1 MKTKFRVFTA
11 LLLALMVLVSV
22 LPLQAAAEIG
32 QSGTATRAEAENTAE
47 AALSVK
53 PMLTPSYTPSASYR
67 SGKYYT
73 QLCNVSITG
82 NQRTDLVNVARSQ
95 LGYHEGDSIEDLN
108 GTGSGSGN
116 YSEYGYWFGTQV
128 KGNTYGHY
136 YAWCAMFVSWCA
148 RQAGIPTS
156 VISNAAYAHADGS
169 NSSGGYSYFHVDYKS
184 PTEYTPQEGDLIFF
198 DKASQAGE
206 WDHVGI
212 VIGVSN
218 GQVYTI
224 EGNAS
229 NAVISGSYPLTD
241 AEIQCYGL
249 PKYVNGEPDGG
260 TLSNTEVINQKI
272 DYLNNNISYFTTTSS
287 ACGTYESNH
296 MCDKCLNTYVVAS
309 SWFRNIFGSVSVNN
323 FPEVYDSNGSC
334 YRAGYSCYGFANFAE
349 WYIFKSSNSSSVNV
363 NKIGSYSFNYSN
375 MSRYAQPGDLISFD
389 THYAIFISADSSN
402 GIYVLDSN
410 WAWSSYGQCRV
421 SKHYIP
427 YSNYN
432 TATINR
438 STNAPSISPDPTTP
452 PDVENGNWQYRV
464 TGSAGLN
471 VRSGPSTDYPVLTAI
486 PKGTIVTVTQRT
498 STNWGKM
505 TYNGTTGWGCLDYC
519 ELVTSNPT
527 PTPTPTPTPAPSGG
541 VQDLTNPKNPNKY
554 STPPSGTYLNV
565 GDSGTYVRWLQACLN
580 QCGYSCDVDG
590 QFGYG
595 TAEALKSF
603 QRKYGLTVDGGFG
616 PECRTKIIAVL
627 TVATPNISVANV
639 ENGKK
644 VTITSGN
651 GATIFYTTNGSN
663 PTESSTK
670 YTGAFTLYG
679 SATVKAVAMQN
690 CRFNSGVKSTQ
701 VTVTRPG
708 KPTISA
714 VCVAQRVWIG
724 WTPTSNTNHYDVR
737 IYRKGSQTEMI
748 CDRGVMNTYA
758 AYDLPAGEYYANV
771 AACTP
776 GGVLYTFSDETD
788 CFTVTDIS
796 DNDYQPIA
804 TVTSGNHRYTLYEGR
819 MGSWQEAKEFCER
832 QGGHLVTIT
841 SSEEQQT
848 VKSLLLQYSSDASCW
863 LGCNRLSNGSWA
875 WITDEFFNYTNWR
888 SGEPNNSSNNEN
900 YGMAVGDSNAQ
911 WNDVP
916 MVTNSYNMCVVL
928 EEEIVYHTVTFK
940 DWNGTVLKTEQVQ
953 YGGAATAPANP
964 TRTGYTFT
972 GWDKAFTNVTADL
985 VVTAQ
990 YSANTYTVTFKDWNG
1005 TVLKTQ
1011 QVQYGGA
1018 ATAPANPTRTGYTFT
1033 GWDKA
1038 FTNVTA
1044 NLVVTAQYVQNEPV
1058 STPVPSDAPQIVV
1071 ESKTT
1076 SAGSTVAVN
1085 ISIANNPGIVSM
1097 TLHVNFDSR
1106 LELVSVQDTGLL
1118 PGKVHSTVMLNPYTL
1133 AWENDSATQNY
1144 TVNGTLVTLTFNVP
1158 ENLEE
1163 GDYAVSV
1170 SYDSEGYEIYDF
1182 NAEPV
1187 DFAVV
1192 NGKISVTDI
1201 IYGDVNGDG
1210 KVNNLDRLIL
1220 TRYLANWPDYPASR
1234 IKPGADTNA
1243 DGKINNLDRLI
1254 LTRHLANWPDYAT
1267 LPWSSG
1273 KSNASVVGAESG
1285 TKDNEPKIIVNGVE
1299 AAPGDTV
1306 SVGIEIANNPGIIS
1320 MTLDVAFDPAL
1331 TLLRVEDT
1339 GLLPGTVPCTVM
1351 QNPFTLV
1358 WTNDSASE
1366 NFYVNGT
1373 LTYFVF
1379 KVADNA
1385 EPGAYNITVT
1395 YNLDEYDI
1403 YDCNAEPVEFAVQNG
1418 AVTVAAAQPEM
1429 HTVTFKDWDG
1439 TVLKTQ
1445 EVQYGGNA
1453 EAPADPTRTGY
1464 TFTGWDK
1471 AFTNIT
1477 SDLVVTAQ
1485 YDINTYTVTF
1495 KDWDGTVL
1503 KTQEVQ
1509 YGGDAEA
1516 PADPTR
1522 VGYTFTGW
1530 DKEFT
1535 NITADLVVTAQY
1547 EINTYT
1553 VTFKDWDGTVLKTQ
1567 EVQYGGDAEA
1577 PADPTRVGYT
1587 FTGWDKEFTNIM
1599 ADLVVTAQYE
1609 INTYTV
1615 TFKDWD
1621 GTVLKTQEVQYGGAA
1636 TAPANPTRTGYT
1648 FTGWDKAFTNIM
1660 ADLVVTA
1667 QYEINTYTVT
1677 FKDWDG
1683 TVLKTQ
1689 EVQYGGDAEA
1699 PADPTRVGY
1708 TFTGWDKAFTNIM
1721 ADLVVTAQYEIN
1733 TYTVTFKDW
1742 DGTELKTQEVQ
1753 YGGDAEAPADPT
1765 RTGYTFT
1772 GWDKAF
1778 TNITADL
1785 VVTAQ
1790 YEINTYTVTFKD
1802 WDGTVLKTQEVQH
1815 GGNAEAPAD
1824 PTRVGYTFTGWD
1836 KAFTNITADL
1846 VVTAQYEMLGD
1857 VDDDGNVSMADA
1869 LTILRMAM
1877 DILPVENQQIADVD
1891 GDGFITSMD
1900 ALLALRFA
1908 MHIEQ

>member
-73 QLCNVSITG
+73 QLCNVSLTG

-272 DYLNNNISYFTTTSS
+272 DYLNNNISYFTTTGS

-296 MCDKCLNTYVVAS
+296 HCDKCLNTHVVAS
-309 SWFRNIFGSVSVNN
+309 SWFRNLFGSVSVNN
-323 FPEVYDSNGSC
+323 FPEVYDSDGSC
-334 YRAGYSCYGFANFAE
+334 YSAGWSCYGFANFAE

-410 WAWSSYGQCRV
+410 WDWGSSGQCHV
-421 SKHYIP
+421 YKHYIP
-427 YSNYN
+427 YSHYN

-595 TAEALKSF
+595 TAEALKGF
-603 QRKYGLTVDGGFG
+603 QRAYGLTVDGGFG
-616 PECRTKIIAVL
+616 PECRTKILEVL
-627 TVATPNISVANV
+627 TVAAPTITTAYDAN
-639 ENGKK
+639 GTR
-644 VTITSGN
+644 VTISGSS
-651 GATIFYTTNGSN
+651 GTTVFYTTNGST
-663 PTESSTK
+663 PTESSNK
-670 YTGAFTLYG
+670 YTGSFVLNGA
-679 SATVKAVAMQN
+679 ATVKAVAMQN
-690 CRFNSGVKSTQ
+690 CRYNSHVSSYGI
-701 VTVTRPG
+701 TVT
-708 KPTISA
+708 K
-714 VCVAQRVWIG
+714 
-724 WTPTSNTNHYDVR
+724 
-737 IYRKGSQTEMI
+737 
-748 CDRGVMNTYA
+748 
-758 AYDLPAGEYYANV
+758 
-771 AACTP
+771 
-776 GGVLYTFSDETD
+776 
-788 CFTVTDIS
+788 
-796 DNDYQPIA
+796 
-804 TVTSGNHRYTLYEGR
+804 
-819 MGSWQEAKEFCER
+819 
-832 QGGHLVTIT
+832 
-841 SSEEQQT
+841 
-848 VKSLLLQYSSDASCW
+848 
-863 LGCNRLSNGSWA
+863 
-875 WITDEFFNYTNWR
+875 
-888 SGEPNNSSNNEN
+888 
-900 YGMAVGDSNAQ
+900 
-911 WNDVP
+911 
-916 MVTNSYNMCVVL
+916 
-928 EEEIVYHTVTFK
+928 HTVTFK
-940 DWNGTVLKTEQVQ
+940 DWNGTVLKTQSV
-953 YGGAATAPANP
+953 YHTGAATAPANP

-1038 FTNVTA
+1038 FNNVTA

-1445 EVQYGGNA
+1445 EVQHGGDA

-1471 AFTNIT
+1471 A
-1477 SDLVVTAQ
+1477 
-1485 YDINTYTVTF
+1485 
-1495 KDWDGTVL
+1495 
-1503 KTQEVQ
+1503 
-1509 YGGDAEA
+1509 
-1516 PADPTR
+1516 
-1522 VGYTFTGW
+1522 
-1530 DKEFT
+1530 FT

-1587 FTGWDKEFTNIM
+1587 FTGWDKEFTNI
-1599 ADLVVTAQYE
+1599 
-1609 INTYTV
+1609 
-1615 TFKDWD
+1615 
-1621 GTVLKTQEVQYGGAA
+1621 
-1636 TAPANPTRTGYT
+1636 
-1648 FTGWDKAFTNIM
+1648 
-1660 ADLVVTA
+1660 
-1667 QYEINTYTVT
+1667 
-1677 FKDWDG
+1677 
-1683 TVLKTQ
+1683 
-1689 EVQYGGDAEA
+1689 
-1699 PADPTRVGY
+1699 
-1708 TFTGWDKAFTNIM
+1708 
-1721 ADLVVTAQYEIN
+1721 
-1733 TYTVTFKDW
+1733 
-1742 DGTELKTQEVQ
+1742 
-1753 YGGDAEAPADPT
+1753 
-1765 RTGYTFT
+1765 
-1772 GWDKAF
+1772 
-1778 TNITADL
+1778 
-1785 VVTAQ
+1785 
-1790 YEINTYTVTFKD
+1790 
-1802 WDGTVLKTQEVQH
+1802 
-1815 GGNAEAPAD
+1815 
-1824 PTRVGYTFTGWD
+1824 
-1836 KAFTNITADL
+1836 TADL

-1857 VDDDGNVSMADA
+1857 VDGDGNVSMADA

>member
-73 QLCNVSITG
+73 QLCNVSLTG

-272 DYLNNNISYFTTTSS
+272 DYLNNNISYFTTTGS

-296 MCDKCLNTYVVAS
+296 HCDKCLNTHVVAS
-309 SWFRNIFGSVSVNN
+309 SWFRNLFGSVSVNN
-323 FPEVYDSNGSC
+323 FPEVYDSDGSC
-334 YRAGYSCYGFANFAE
+334 YSAGWSCYGFANFAE

-410 WAWSSYGQCRV
+410 WDWGSSGQCHV
-421 SKHYIP
+421 YKHYIP
-427 YSNYN
+427 YSHYN

-438 STNAPSISPDPTTP
+438 STNAPSTSPDPTTP

-595 TAEALKSF
+595 TAEALKGF
-603 QRKYGLTVDGGFG
+603 QRAYGLTVDGGFG
-616 PECRTKIIAVL
+616 PECRTKILEVL
-627 TVATPNISVANV
+627 TVAAPTITTAYDAN
-639 ENGKK
+639 GTR
-644 VTITSGN
+644 VTISGSS
-651 GATIFYTTNGSN
+651 GTTIFYTTNGST
-663 PTESSTK
+663 PTESSNK
-670 YTGAFTLYG
+670 YTGSFVLNGA
-679 SATVKAVAMQN
+679 ATVKAVAMQN
-690 CRFNSGVKSTQ
+690 CRYNSHVSSYGI
-701 VTVTRPG
+701 TVT
-708 KPTISA
+708 K
-714 VCVAQRVWIG
+714 
-724 WTPTSNTNHYDVR
+724 
-737 IYRKGSQTEMI
+737 
-748 CDRGVMNTYA
+748 
-758 AYDLPAGEYYANV
+758 
-771 AACTP
+771 
-776 GGVLYTFSDETD
+776 
-788 CFTVTDIS
+788 
-796 DNDYQPIA
+796 
-804 TVTSGNHRYTLYEGR
+804 
-819 MGSWQEAKEFCER
+819 
-832 QGGHLVTIT
+832 
-841 SSEEQQT
+841 
-848 VKSLLLQYSSDASCW
+848 
-863 LGCNRLSNGSWA
+863 
-875 WITDEFFNYTNWR
+875 
-888 SGEPNNSSNNEN
+888 
-900 YGMAVGDSNAQ
+900 
-911 WNDVP
+911 
-916 MVTNSYNMCVVL
+916 
-928 EEEIVYHTVTFK
+928 HTVTFK
-940 DWNGTVLKTEQVQ
+940 DWNGTVLKTQSV
-953 YGGAATAPANP
+953 YHTGAATAPANP

-1366 NFYVNGT
+1366 NFCVNGT

-1445 EVQYGGNA
+1445 EVQH
-1453 EAPADPTRTGY
+1453 
-1464 TFTGWDK
+1464 
-1471 AFTNIT
+1471 
-1477 SDLVVTAQ
+1477 
-1485 YDINTYTVTF
+1485 
-1495 KDWDGTVL
+1495 
-1503 KTQEVQ
+1503 
-1509 YGGDAEA
+1509 GGD
-1516 PADPTR
+1516 
-1522 VGYTFTGW
+1522 
-1530 DKEFT
+1530 
-1535 NITADLVVTAQY
+1535 
-1547 EINTYT
+1547 
-1553 VTFKDWDGTVLKTQ
+1553 
-1567 EVQYGGDAEA
+1567 
-1577 PADPTRVGYT
+1577 
-1587 FTGWDKEFTNIM
+1587 
-1599 ADLVVTAQYE
+1599 
-1609 INTYTV
+1609 
-1615 TFKDWD
+1615 
-1621 GTVLKTQEVQYGGAA
+1621 
-1636 TAPANPTRTGYT
+1636 
-1648 FTGWDKAFTNIM
+1648 
-1660 ADLVVTA
+1660 
-1667 QYEINTYTVT
+1667 
-1677 FKDWDG
+1677 
-1683 TVLKTQ
+1683 
-1689 EVQYGGDAEA
+1689 
-1699 PADPTRVGY
+1699 
-1708 TFTGWDKAFTNIM
+1708 
-1721 ADLVVTAQYEIN
+1721 
-1733 TYTVTFKDW
+1733 
-1742 DGTELKTQEVQ
+1742 
-1753 YGGDAEAPADPT
+1753 
-1765 RTGYTFT
+1765 
-1772 GWDKAF
+1772 
-1778 TNITADL
+1778 
-1785 VVTAQ
+1785 
-1790 YEINTYTVTFKD
+1790 
-1802 WDGTVLKTQEVQH
+1802 
-1815 GGNAEAPAD
+1815 AEAPAD

-1857 VDDDGNVSMADA
+1857 VDGDGNVSMADA

>member
-73 QLCNVSITG
+73 QLCNVSLTG

-272 DYLNNNISYFTTTSS
+272 DYLDSKISYFTTTGA
-287 ACGTYESNH
+287 ACGTYESGH
-296 MCDKCLNTYVVAS
+296 HCDKCLNTNVVAS
-309 SWFRNIFGSVSVNN
+309 SWFRNLFGSVSVNN
-323 FPEVYDSNGSC
+323 FPEVYDSDGSC
-334 YRAGYSCYGFANFAE
+334 WSAGWSCYGFANFAE

-427 YSNYN
+427 YSSYY

-527 PTPTPTPTPAPSGG
+527 PTPTPTPTPAPSGS

-616 PECRTKIIAVL
+616 PECRTKIISVL
-627 TVATPNISVANV
+627 TVSTPSISSSSVS
-639 ENGKK
+639 NGTK
-644 VTITSGN
+644 VTISGSS

-663 PTESSTK
+663 PTESSNK
-670 YTGAFTLYG
+670 YNGAFVLSN
-679 SATVKAVAMQN
+679 SATVKAIAMQN
-690 CRFNSGVKSTQ
+690 CRFNSSVASKS
-701 VTVTRPG
+701 VTVT
-708 KPTISA
+708 K
-714 VCVAQRVWIG
+714 
-724 WTPTSNTNHYDVR
+724 
-737 IYRKGSQTEMI
+737 
-748 CDRGVMNTYA
+748 
-758 AYDLPAGEYYANV
+758 
-771 AACTP
+771 
-776 GGVLYTFSDETD
+776 
-788 CFTVTDIS
+788 
-796 DNDYQPIA
+796 
-804 TVTSGNHRYTLYEGR
+804 
-819 MGSWQEAKEFCER
+819 
-832 QGGHLVTIT
+832 
-841 SSEEQQT
+841 
-848 VKSLLLQYSSDASCW
+848 
-863 LGCNRLSNGSWA
+863 
-875 WITDEFFNYTNWR
+875 
-888 SGEPNNSSNNEN
+888 
-900 YGMAVGDSNAQ
+900 
-911 WNDVP
+911 
-916 MVTNSYNMCVVL
+916 
-928 EEEIVYHTVTFK
+928 HTVTFK
-940 DWNGTVLKTEQVQ
+940 DWNGSVLKTQSVFH
-953 YGGAATAPANP
+953 GGAATAPANP

-972 GWDKAFTNVTADL
+972 GWDKAFNNVTADL

-1044 NLVVTAQYVQNEPV
+1044 DLVVTAQYSINTYTVTFKDWNGTVLKTQQVQYGGAATAPANPTRTGYTFTGWDKAFTNVTANLVVTAQYSINTYTVTFKDWNGTVLKTQQVQYGGAATAPANPTRAGYTFTGWDKAFTNVTANLVVTAQYVQNEPV

-1085 ISIANNPGIVSM
+1085 ISIANNPGFVTMGIQVAYDSNLTLLSVS
-1097 TLHVNFDSR
+1097 
-1106 LELVSVQDTGLL
+1106 DTGLV
-1118 PGKVHSTVMLNPYTL
+1118 PGQMFSTEIENPQPLYWANPTATADCTVNGKIATLTFKVADNAEEGEYHIRVSY
-1133 AWENDSATQNY
+1133 DYDNY
-1144 TVNGTLVTLTFNVP
+1144 DIYNQSGEAVQFATVNGTLT
-1158 ENLEE
+1158 
-1163 GDYAVSV
+1163 
-1170 SYDSEGYEIYDF
+1170 
-1182 NAEPV
+1182 
-1187 DFAVV
+1187 
-1192 NGKISVTDI
+1192 VTDVV
-1201 IYGDVNGDG
+1201 YGDVNGDG
-1210 KVNNLDRLIL
+1210 RVNNLDGMVLMRH
-1220 TRYLANWPDYPASR
+1220 LAKWPSYPASM
-1234 IKPGADTNA
+1234 ISPGADVNA
-1243 DGKINNLDRLI
+1243 DGRINNLDGMI
-1254 LTRHLANWPDYAT
+1254 LMRHLAKWPAYAT
-1267 LPWSSG
+1267 LPYSSQKG
-1273 KSNASVVGAESG
+1273 IVAVRPDNTTFENEPTIVVGNA
-1285 TKDNEPKIIVNGVE
+1285 E
-1299 AAPGDTV
+1299 AAPGETV
-1306 SVGIEIANNPGIIS
+1306 RIPIELANNPGVVVMGI
-1320 MTLDVAFDPAL
+1320 MVGYDENL
-1331 TLLRVEDT
+1331 TLLGFEDT
-1339 GLLPGTVPCTVM
+1339 GLLPGQLHSTVIENPQPLFWGNTTSGNCT
-1351 QNPFTLV
+1351 
-1358 WTNDSASE
+1358 E
-1366 NFYVNGT
+1366 NGVIIY
-1373 LTYFVF
+1373 LEF
-1379 KVADNA
+1379 KVADDA
-1385 EPGAYNITVT
+1385 APGTYSITVT
-1395 YNLDEYDI
+1395 YDYENYDI
-1403 YDCNAEPVEFAVQNG
+1403 YNYDGEPIEFAIQNG

-1445 EVQYGGNA
+1445 EVQH
-1453 EAPADPTRTGY
+1453 
-1464 TFTGWDK
+1464 
-1471 AFTNIT
+1471 
-1477 SDLVVTAQ
+1477 
-1485 YDINTYTVTF
+1485 
-1495 KDWDGTVL
+1495 
-1503 KTQEVQ
+1503 
-1509 YGGDAEA
+1509 GGDAEA

-1522 VGYTFTGW
+1522 V
-1530 DKEFT
+1530 
-1535 NITADLVVTAQY
+1535 
-1547 EINTYT
+1547 
-1553 VTFKDWDGTVLKTQ
+1553 
-1567 EVQYGGDAEA
+1567 
-1577 PADPTRVGYT
+1577 
-1587 FTGWDKEFTNIM
+1587 
-1599 ADLVVTAQYE
+1599 
-1609 INTYTV
+1609 
-1615 TFKDWD
+1615 
-1621 GTVLKTQEVQYGGAA
+1621 
-1636 TAPANPTRTGYT
+1636 GYT

-1708 TFTGWDKAFTNIM
+1708 TFTGWDKAFTNVT

-1742 DGTELKTQEVQ
+1742 DGTVLKTQEVQ

-1790 YEINTYTVTFKD
+1790 YE
-1802 WDGTVLKTQEVQH
+1802 
-1815 GGNAEAPAD
+1815 
-1824 PTRVGYTFTGWD
+1824 
-1836 KAFTNITADL
+1836 
-1846 VVTAQYEMLGD
+1846 MLGD
-1857 VDDDGNVSMADA
+1857 VDGDGNVSMADA

>member
-73 QLCNVSITG
+73 QLCNVSLTG

-95 LGYHEGDSIEDLN
+95 LGYHEGDNTSQLHGES
-108 GTGSGSGN
+108 SGSRN
-116 YSEYGYWFGTQV
+116 YTEYGYWYGTQV
-128 KGNTYGHY
+128 QGNSGGSY
-136 YAWCAMFVSWCA
+136 YAWCAYFISWCA

-156 VISNAAYAHADGS
+156 IISNASYACAGS
-169 NSSGGYSYFHVDYKS
+169 DNGDFKNLDYYARGSYTPKVGDLVFFCWEGNSSC
-184 PTEYTPQEGDLIFF
+184 
-198 DKASQAGE
+198 
-206 WDHVGI
+206 WDHVEI
-212 VIGVSN
+212 VIGV
-218 GQVYTI
+218 
-224 EGNAS
+224 
-229 NAVISGSYPLTD
+229 
-241 AEIQCYGL
+241 
-249 PKYVNGEPDGG
+249 
-260 TLSNTEVINQKI
+260 
-272 DYLNNNISYFTTTSS
+272 
-287 ACGTYESNH
+287 
-296 MCDKCLNTYVVAS
+296 
-309 SWFRNIFGSVSVNN
+309 
-323 FPEVYDSNGSC
+323 
-334 YRAGYSCYGFANFAE
+334 
-349 WYIFKSSNSSSVNV
+349 
-363 NKIGSYSFNYSN
+363 
-375 MSRYAQPGDLISFD
+375 
-389 THYAIFISADSSN
+389 DSSN
-402 GIYVLDSN
+402 V
-410 WAWSSYGQCRV
+410 
-421 SKHYIP
+421 
-427 YSNYN
+427 
-432 TATINR
+432 
-438 STNAPSISPDPTTP
+438 TTLG
-452 PDVENGNWQYRV
+452 GN
-464 TGSAGLN
+464 
-471 VRSGPSTDYPVLTAI
+471 
-486 PKGTIVTVTQRT
+486 T
-498 STNWGKM
+498 STNNVKKRSWNLSNSYIRGYGVPKY
-505 TYNGTTGWGCLDYC
+505 TSKLDAPYVYSIATGPW
-519 ELVTSNPT
+519 
-527 PTPTPTPTPAPSGG
+527 
-541 VQDLTNPKNPNKY
+541 K
-554 STPPSGTYLNV
+554 
-565 GDSGTYVRWLQACLN
+565 TYVEW
-580 QCGYSCDVDG
+580 YPV
-590 QFGYG
+590 
-595 TAEALKSF
+595 K
-603 QRKYGLTVDGGFG
+603 
-616 PECRTKIIAVL
+616 
-627 TVATPNISVANV
+627 
-639 ENGKK
+639 
-644 VTITSGN
+644 
-651 GATIFYTTNGSN
+651 GATSYELRIYAANDTAN
-663 PTESSTK
+663 PVN
-670 YTGAFTLYG
+670 
-679 SATVKAVAMQN
+679 TVKSITN
-690 CRFNSGVKSTQ
+690 
-701 VTVTRPG
+701 TVYGIKLSP
-708 KPTISA
+708 
-714 VCVAQRVWIG
+714 
-724 WTPTSNTNHYDVR
+724 
-737 IYRKGSQTEMI
+737 
-748 CDRGVMNTYA
+748 
-758 AYDLPAGEYYANV
+758 GEYYTSVTAVNPNYSP
-771 AACTP
+771 T
-776 GGVLYTFSDETD
+776 YTTGPMSPK
-788 CFTVTDIS
+788 FTVPST
-796 DNDYQPIA
+796 NDRDP
-804 TVTSGNHRYTLYEGR
+804 LYPKASTFYNGHLYILYDVQTGCWDQANE
-819 MGSWQEAKEFCER
+819 MCNTW
-832 QGGHLVTIT
+832 GGHLVTINSAQEQAVVYELAKK
-841 SSEEQQT
+841 SSKSYCKIGAKANASRQWSWVTGENFSYANWKSGQPDNYNGMEFYAEMDIKAGGTWDDCANVRYGDVCFIVEHEMNETPIKTYSVDNKVKYAVFDKAMPWEDAKNYCEQ
-848 VKSLLLQYSSDASCW
+848 
-863 LGCNRLSNGSWA
+863 LGGHLATISNKAEQDIIAGLIANGSRDAYSIGATKRGLDNWS
-875 WITDEFFNYTNWR
+875 WIDGKEFSYTNWDDGYPVNPYGEGYYIHMVK
-888 SGEPNNSSNNEN
+888 SGKWHDIYNITHYGFVCEFELPYTLTINYLYENGSTAAPSYTARVN
-900 YGMAVGDSNAQ
+900 YGDTYSVTSPNVQGHSPSRQIVSGTMGATNMSV
-911 WNDVP
+911 DV
-916 MVTNSYNMCVVL
+916 
-928 EEEIVYHTVTFK
+928 VYSANTYTVTFK
-940 DWNGTVLKTEQVQ
+940 DWNGTVLKTQQVQYGGAATAPANPTRAGYTFTGWDKTFTNVTANLVVTAQYSINTYTVTFKDWNGTVLKTQQVQYGGAATAPANPTRVGYTFTGWDKAFTNVTANLVVTAQYSANTYTVTFKDWNGTVLKTQQVQ

-990 YSANTYTVTFKDWNG
+990 YSINTYTVTFKDWNG

-1445 EVQYGGNA
+1445 EVQH
-1453 EAPADPTRTGY
+1453 
-1464 TFTGWDK
+1464 
-1471 AFTNIT
+1471 
-1477 SDLVVTAQ
+1477 
-1485 YDINTYTVTF
+1485 
-1495 KDWDGTVL
+1495 
-1503 KTQEVQ
+1503 
-1509 YGGDAEA
+1509 GGDAEA

-1530 DKEFT
+1530 DKAFT

-1553 VTFKDWDGTVLKTQ
+1553 VTFKDWDGTVFKTQ

-1577 PADPTRVGYT
+1577 PADPTRTGYT
-1587 FTGWDKEFTNIM
+1587 FTGWDKAFTNVT

-1621 GTVLKTQEVQYGGAA
+1621 GTV
-1636 TAPANPTRTGYT
+1636 
-1648 FTGWDKAFTNIM
+1648 
-1660 ADLVVTA
+1660 
-1667 QYEINTYTVT
+1667 
-1677 FKDWDG
+1677 
-1683 TVLKTQ
+1683 
-1689 EVQYGGDAEA
+1689 
-1699 PADPTRVGY
+1699 
-1708 TFTGWDKAFTNIM
+1708 
-1721 ADLVVTAQYEIN
+1721 
-1733 TYTVTFKDW
+1733 
-1742 DGTELKTQEVQ
+1742 LKTQEVQ

-1802 WDGTVLKTQEVQH
+1802 WDGTVLKTQEVQY
-1815 GGNAEAPAD
+1815 GGDAEAPADPTRTGYTFTGWDKAFTNITADLVVTAQYEINTYTVTFKDWDGTVLKTQEVQYGGDAEAPADPTRVGYTFTGWDKAFTNITADLVVTAQYEINTYTVTFKDWDGTVLKTQEVQYGGDAEAPAD

-1857 VDDDGNVSMADA
+1857 VDGDGNVSMADA

>member
-53 PMLTPSYTPSASYR
+53 PMLSPSYTPSASYR

-73 QLCNVSITG
+73 QLCNVSLTG

-95 LGYHEGDSIEDLN
+95 LGYHEGDNTSQLHGES
-108 GTGSGSGN
+108 SGSSN
-116 YSEYGYWFGTQV
+116 YTEYGYWYGTQV
-128 KGNTYGHY
+128 QGNSGGSY
-136 YAWCAMFVSWCA
+136 YAWCAYFISWCA

-156 VISNAAYAHADGS
+156 IISNASYACAGS
-169 NSSGGYSYFHVDYKS
+169 DNGDFKNLDYYARGSYTPKVGDLVFFCWEGNSSC
-184 PTEYTPQEGDLIFF
+184 
-198 DKASQAGE
+198 
-206 WDHVGI
+206 WDHVEI
-212 VIGVSN
+212 VIGV
-218 GQVYTI
+218 
-224 EGNAS
+224 
-229 NAVISGSYPLTD
+229 
-241 AEIQCYGL
+241 
-249 PKYVNGEPDGG
+249 
-260 TLSNTEVINQKI
+260 
-272 DYLNNNISYFTTTSS
+272 
-287 ACGTYESNH
+287 
-296 MCDKCLNTYVVAS
+296 
-309 SWFRNIFGSVSVNN
+309 
-323 FPEVYDSNGSC
+323 
-334 YRAGYSCYGFANFAE
+334 
-349 WYIFKSSNSSSVNV
+349 
-363 NKIGSYSFNYSN
+363 
-375 MSRYAQPGDLISFD
+375 
-389 THYAIFISADSSN
+389 DSSN
-402 GIYVLDSN
+402 V
-410 WAWSSYGQCRV
+410 
-421 SKHYIP
+421 
-427 YSNYN
+427 
-432 TATINR
+432 TTIG
-438 STNAPSISPDPTTP
+438 
-452 PDVENGNWQYRV
+452 GN
-464 TGSAGLN
+464 
-471 VRSGPSTDYPVLTAI
+471 
-486 PKGTIVTVTQRT
+486 T
-498 STNWGKM
+498 STNNVKKRSWNLSNSYIRGYGVPKY
-505 TYNGTTGWGCLDYC
+505 TSKLDAPYVYSIATGPW
-519 ELVTSNPT
+519 
-527 PTPTPTPTPAPSGG
+527 
-541 VQDLTNPKNPNKY
+541 K
-554 STPPSGTYLNV
+554 
-565 GDSGTYVRWLQACLN
+565 TYVEW
-580 QCGYSCDVDG
+580 YPV
-590 QFGYG
+590 
-595 TAEALKSF
+595 K
-603 QRKYGLTVDGGFG
+603 
-616 PECRTKIIAVL
+616 
-627 TVATPNISVANV
+627 
-639 ENGKK
+639 
-644 VTITSGN
+644 
-651 GATIFYTTNGSN
+651 GATSYELRIYAANDTAN
-663 PTESSTK
+663 PVN
-670 YTGAFTLYG
+670 
-679 SATVKAVAMQN
+679 TVKSITN
-690 CRFNSGVKSTQ
+690 
-701 VTVTRPG
+701 TVYGIKLSP
-708 KPTISA
+708 
-714 VCVAQRVWIG
+714 
-724 WTPTSNTNHYDVR
+724 
-737 IYRKGSQTEMI
+737 
-748 CDRGVMNTYA
+748 
-758 AYDLPAGEYYANV
+758 GEYYTSVTAVNPNYSP
-771 AACTP
+771 T
-776 GGVLYTFSDETD
+776 YTTGPMSPK
-788 CFTVTDIS
+788 FTVPST
-796 DNDYQPIA
+796 NDRDP
-804 TVTSGNHRYTLYEGR
+804 LYPKASTFYNGHLYILYDVQTGCWDQANE
-819 MGSWQEAKEFCER
+819 MCNTW
-832 QGGHLVTIT
+832 GGHLVTINSAQEQAVVYELAKK
-841 SSEEQQT
+841 SSKSYCKIGAKANASRQWSWVTGENFSYANWKSGQPDNYNGMEFYAEMDIKAGGTWDDCANVRYGDVCFIVEHEMNETPIKTYSVDNKVKYAVFDKAMPWEDAKNYCEQ
-848 VKSLLLQYSSDASCW
+848 
-863 LGCNRLSNGSWA
+863 LGGHLATISNKAEQDIIAGLIVNGSRDAYSIGATKRGLDNWS
-875 WITDEFFNYTNWR
+875 WIDGKEFSYTNWDDGYPVNPYGEGYYIHMVK
-888 SGEPNNSSNNEN
+888 SGKWHDIYNITHYGFVCEFELPYTLTINYLYENGSTAAPSYTARVN
-900 YGMAVGDSNAQ
+900 YGDTYSVTSPNVQGHSPSRQIVSGTMGATNMSV
-911 WNDVP
+911 DV
-916 MVTNSYNMCVVL
+916 V
-928 EEEIVYHTVTFK
+928 
-940 DWNGTVLKTEQVQ
+940 
-953 YGGAATAPANP
+953 
-964 TRTGYTFT
+964 
-972 GWDKAFTNVTADL
+972 
-985 VVTAQ
+985 

-1018 ATAPANPTRTGYTFT
+1018 ATAPANPTRAGYTFT

-1170 SYDSEGYEIYDF
+1170 SYDSEGYEIYNF

-1445 EVQYGGNA
+1445 EVQH
-1453 EAPADPTRTGY
+1453 
-1464 TFTGWDK
+1464 
-1471 AFTNIT
+1471 
-1477 SDLVVTAQ
+1477 
-1485 YDINTYTVTF
+1485 
-1495 KDWDGTVL
+1495 
-1503 KTQEVQ
+1503 
-1509 YGGDAEA
+1509 GGDAEA

-1577 PADPTRVGYT
+1577 PADPTRT
-1587 FTGWDKEFTNIM
+1587 
-1599 ADLVVTAQYE
+1599 
-1609 INTYTV
+1609 
-1615 TFKDWD
+1615 
-1621 GTVLKTQEVQYGGAA
+1621 
-1636 TAPANPTRTGYT
+1636 
-1648 FTGWDKAFTNIM
+1648 
-1660 ADLVVTA
+1660 
-1667 QYEINTYTVT
+1667 
-1677 FKDWDG
+1677 
-1683 TVLKTQ
+1683 
-1689 EVQYGGDAEA
+1689 
-1699 PADPTRVGY
+1699 GY

-1778 TNITADL
+1778 TNIMADL

-1802 WDGTVLKTQEVQH
+1802 WNGTVLKTQEVQY
-1815 GGNAEAPAD
+1815 GGDAEAPAD

-1857 VDDDGNVSMADA
+1857 VDGDGNVSMADA

>member
-73 QLCNVSITG
+73 QLCNVSLTG

-95 LGYHEGDSIEDLN
+95 VGYHEGDNESHLY
-108 GTGSGSGN
+108 GGSSGSSN
-116 YSEYGYWFGTQV
+116 YTEYGYWYGTQV
-128 KGNTYGHY
+128 QGSSSGF
-136 YAWCAMFVSWCA
+136 YASWCAIFISWCA

-156 VISNAAYAHADGS
+156 IISNATYACAGS
-169 NSSGGYSYFHVDYKS
+169 DYGDFKNLDFYSRGS
-184 PTEYTPQEGDLIFF
+184 YTPKVGDLIFF
-198 DKASQAGE
+198 DWLDGDQYV
-206 WDHVGI
+206 WDHVEI
-212 VIGVSN
+212 VIGV
-218 GQVYTI
+218 
-224 EGNAS
+224 
-229 NAVISGSYPLTD
+229 
-241 AEIQCYGL
+241 
-249 PKYVNGEPDGG
+249 
-260 TLSNTEVINQKI
+260 
-272 DYLNNNISYFTTTSS
+272 
-287 ACGTYESNH
+287 
-296 MCDKCLNTYVVAS
+296 
-309 SWFRNIFGSVSVNN
+309 
-323 FPEVYDSNGSC
+323 
-334 YRAGYSCYGFANFAE
+334 
-349 WYIFKSSNSSSVNV
+349 
-363 NKIGSYSFNYSN
+363 
-375 MSRYAQPGDLISFD
+375 
-389 THYAIFISADSSN
+389 DSSN
-402 GIYVLDSN
+402 VTTLGGNTGTNDVKTRN
-410 WAWSSYGQCRV
+410 WNLSHQYIKGYGV
-421 SKHYIP
+421 PKY
-427 YSNYN
+427 
-432 TATINR
+432 T
-438 STNAPSISPDPTTP
+438 
-452 PDVENGNWQYRV
+452 
-464 TGSAGLN
+464 
-471 VRSGPSTDYPVLTAI
+471 SG
-486 PKGTIVTVTQRT
+486 
-498 STNWGKM
+498 
-505 TYNGTTGWGCLDYC
+505 
-519 ELVTSNPT
+519 SNPT
-527 PTPTPTPTPAPSGG
+527 PTPTPTPTPSGS

-972 GWDKAFTNVTADL
+972 GWDKAFNNVTADL

-990 YSANTYTVTFKDWNG
+990 YSINTYTVTFKDWNG

-1071 ESKTT
+1071 GSKTT
-1076 SAGSTVAVN
+1076 MAGNTVTVDV
-1085 ISIANNPGIVSM
+1085 SLKNNPGIISM
-1097 TLHVNFDSR
+1097 MLHLSYDDA
-1106 LELVSVQDTGLL
+1106 LTLVSIGDTGLM
-1118 PGKVHSTVMLNPYTL
+1118 PGRVHGDVTDTLFWDSGTST
-1133 AWENDSATQNY
+1133 ENL
-1144 TVNGTLVTLTFNVP
+1144 TVNGVIATLTFKVD
-1158 ENLEE
+1158 ENAEPGE
-1163 GDYAVSV
+1163 YGIRFTYNNDESDIINA
-1170 SYDSEGYEIYDF
+1170 DF
-1182 NAEPV
+1182 EPV

-1192 NGKISVTDI
+1192 NGKIKVSNVIIGDVDMSGSVNAKDRVVLGRYLTHWPGFDDTTCSVLAA
-1201 IYGDVNGDG
+1201 DVNGDG
-1210 KVNNLDRLIL
+1210 KVNALDRVIL
-1220 TRYLANWPDYPASR
+1220 GRYLTHWPGYEE
-1234 IKPGADTNA
+1234 
-1243 DGKINNLDRLI
+1243 
-1254 LTRHLANWPDYAT
+1254 
-1267 LPWSSG
+1267 LPYTTKGDSQFAISG
-1273 KSNASVVGAESG
+1273 VQRTGEA
-1285 TKDNEPKIIVNGVE
+1285 PQIIVDSASAE
-1299 AAPGDTV
+1299 PGETFTV
-1306 SVGIEIANNPGIIS
+1306 NVSLANNPGVIS
-1320 MTLDVAFDPAL
+1320 MMLHLSYDDAL
-1331 TLLRVEDT
+1331 TLINIGDT
-1339 GLLPGTVPCTVM
+1339 GLFPGRVHGDVTDVLFWDYGTSS
-1351 QNPFTLV
+1351 QNFTGNGVIATLTFTL
-1358 WTNDSASE
+1358 SE
-1366 NFYVNGT
+1366 EAEPGEYHIC
-1373 LTYFVF
+1373 LSY
-1379 KVADNA
+1379 DNA
-1385 EPGAYNITVT
+1385 EGDIINI
-1395 YNLDEYDI
+1395 DF
-1403 YDCNAEPVEFAVQNG
+1403 EPVEFAVQNG

-1445 EVQYGGNA
+1445 EVQYGG
-1453 EAPADPTRTGY
+1453 
-1464 TFTGWDK
+1464 
-1471 AFTNIT
+1471 
-1477 SDLVVTAQ
+1477 
-1485 YDINTYTVTF
+1485 
-1495 KDWDGTVL
+1495 
-1503 KTQEVQ
+1503 
-1509 YGGDAEA
+1509 
-1516 PADPTR
+1516 
-1522 VGYTFTGW
+1522 
-1530 DKEFT
+1530 
-1535 NITADLVVTAQY
+1535 
-1547 EINTYT
+1547 
-1553 VTFKDWDGTVLKTQ
+1553 
-1567 EVQYGGDAEA
+1567 
-1577 PADPTRVGYT
+1577 
-1587 FTGWDKEFTNIM
+1587 
-1599 ADLVVTAQYE
+1599 
-1609 INTYTV
+1609 
-1615 TFKDWD
+1615 
-1621 GTVLKTQEVQYGGAA
+1621 
-1636 TAPANPTRTGYT
+1636 
-1648 FTGWDKAFTNIM
+1648 
-1660 ADLVVTA
+1660 
-1667 QYEINTYTVT
+1667 
-1677 FKDWDG
+1677 
-1683 TVLKTQ
+1683 
-1689 EVQYGGDAEA
+1689 
-1699 PADPTRVGY
+1699 
-1708 TFTGWDKAFTNIM
+1708 
-1721 ADLVVTAQYEIN
+1721 
-1733 TYTVTFKDW
+1733 
-1742 DGTELKTQEVQ
+1742 
-1753 YGGDAEAPADPT
+1753 DAEAPADPT

-1778 TNITADL
+1778 TN
-1785 VVTAQ
+1785 V
-1790 YEINTYTVTFKD
+1790 
-1802 WDGTVLKTQEVQH
+1802 
-1815 GGNAEAPAD
+1815 
-1824 PTRVGYTFTGWD
+1824 
-1836 KAFTNITADL
+1836 TADL

>member
-73 QLCNVSITG
+73 QLCNVSLTG

-272 DYLNNNISYFTTTSS
+272 DYLDSKISYFTTTGA
-287 ACGTYESNH
+287 ACGTYESGH
-296 MCDKCLNTYVVAS
+296 HCDKCLNTNVVAS
-309 SWFRNIFGSVSVNN
+309 SWFRNLFGSVSVNN
-323 FPEVYDSNGSC
+323 FPEVYDSDGSC
-334 YRAGYSCYGFANFAE
+334 WSAGWSCYGFANFAE

-427 YSNYN
+427 YSSYY

-527 PTPTPTPTPAPSGG
+527 PTPTPTPTPAPSGS

-565 GDSGTYVRWLQACLN
+565 GDSGNYVRWLQACLN

-595 TAEALKSF
+595 TAEALKGF
-603 QRKYGLTVDGGFG
+603 QRAYSLTVDGGFG
-616 PECRTKIIAVL
+616 PECRTKIISVL
-627 TVATPNISVANV
+627 TVSTPSISSSSVS
-639 ENGKK
+639 NGTK
-644 VTITSGN
+644 VTISGSS

-663 PTESSTK
+663 PTESSNK
-670 YTGAFTLYG
+670 YNGAFVLSN
-679 SATVKAVAMQN
+679 SATVKAIAMQN
-690 CRFNSGVKSTQ
+690 CRFNSSVASKS
-701 VTVTRPG
+701 VTVT
-708 KPTISA
+708 K
-714 VCVAQRVWIG
+714 
-724 WTPTSNTNHYDVR
+724 
-737 IYRKGSQTEMI
+737 
-748 CDRGVMNTYA
+748 
-758 AYDLPAGEYYANV
+758 
-771 AACTP
+771 
-776 GGVLYTFSDETD
+776 
-788 CFTVTDIS
+788 
-796 DNDYQPIA
+796 
-804 TVTSGNHRYTLYEGR
+804 
-819 MGSWQEAKEFCER
+819 
-832 QGGHLVTIT
+832 
-841 SSEEQQT
+841 
-848 VKSLLLQYSSDASCW
+848 
-863 LGCNRLSNGSWA
+863 
-875 WITDEFFNYTNWR
+875 
-888 SGEPNNSSNNEN
+888 
-900 YGMAVGDSNAQ
+900 
-911 WNDVP
+911 
-916 MVTNSYNMCVVL
+916 
-928 EEEIVYHTVTFK
+928 HTVTFK
-940 DWNGTVLKTEQVQ
+940 DWNGSVLKTQSVFH
-953 YGGAATAPANP
+953 GGAATAPANP

-972 GWDKAFTNVTADL
+972 GWDKAFNNVTADL

-990 YSANTYTVTFKDWNG
+990 YSANTYTVTFKDWNGTVLKTQQVQYGGAATAPANPTRVGYTFTGWDKAFTNVTANLVVTAQYSINTYTVTFKDWNG

-1058 STPVPSDAPQIVV
+1058 STPVPSDVPQIVV

-1118 PGKVHSTVMLNPYTL
+1118 PGQVHPTVMINPYTL
-1133 AWENDSATQNY
+1133 VWANDSATQNY
-1144 TVNGTLVTLTFNVP
+1144 TVNGTIATLNFNVP

-1163 GDYAVSV
+1163 GDYAISV
-1170 SYDSEGYEIYDF
+1170 SYDNDEYEIYDC
-1182 NAEPV
+1182 NAETI

-1210 KVNNLDRLIL
+1210 KVNNLDRLVL

-1273 KSNASVVGAESG
+1273 KSGSAAVEPTSY
-1285 TKDNEPKIIVNGVE
+1285 TKGNEPTVIVNSVE
-1299 AAPGDTV
+1299 AMPGETV
-1306 SVGIEIANNPGIIS
+1306 SVSIDIANNPGIIS
-1320 MTLDVAFDPAL
+1320 MTLDVAFDPSL
-1331 TLLRVEDT
+1331 TLLSVDNT
-1339 GLLPGTVPCTVM
+1339 GLLPGYLPCAVM
-1351 QNPFTLV
+1351 QNPYTLV
-1358 WTNDSASE
+1358 WANDAASE
-1366 NFYVNGT
+1366 DIYVNGT
-1373 LTYFVF
+1373 IVNFVF
-1379 KVADNA
+1379 KVADDA
-1385 EPGAYNITVT
+1385 EPGSYSIVVT
-1395 YNLDEYDI
+1395 YNLDDYDI
-1403 YDCNAEPVEFAVQNG
+1403 YNYNSEPVEFAIQNG

-1445 EVQYGGNA
+1445 EVQH
-1453 EAPADPTRTGY
+1453 
-1464 TFTGWDK
+1464 
-1471 AFTNIT
+1471 
-1477 SDLVVTAQ
+1477 
-1485 YDINTYTVTF
+1485 
-1495 KDWDGTVL
+1495 
-1503 KTQEVQ
+1503 
-1509 YGGDAEA
+1509 GGDAEA

-1530 DKEFT
+1530 DKEF
-1535 NITADLVVTAQY
+1535 A
-1547 EINTYT
+1547 
-1553 VTFKDWDGTVLKTQ
+1553 
-1567 EVQYGGDAEA
+1567 
-1577 PADPTRVGYT
+1577 
-1587 FTGWDKEFTNIM
+1587 NIM

-1621 GTVLKTQEVQYGGAA
+1621 GTELKTQEVQHGGDAE
-1636 TAPANPTRTGYT
+1636 APADPTRTGYT
-1648 FTGWDKAFTNIM
+1648 FTGWDKAFTNIT

-1667 QYEINTYTVT
+1667 RYEINTYTVT
-1677 FKDWDG
+1677 FKDWNG

-1721 ADLVVTAQYEIN
+1721 ADLVVTAQYE
-1733 TYTVTFKDW
+1733 
-1742 DGTELKTQEVQ
+1742 
-1753 YGGDAEAPADPT
+1753 
-1765 RTGYTFT
+1765 
-1772 GWDKAF
+1772 
-1778 TNITADL
+1778 
-1785 VVTAQ
+1785 
-1790 YEINTYTVTFKD
+1790 
-1802 WDGTVLKTQEVQH
+1802 
-1815 GGNAEAPAD
+1815 
-1824 PTRVGYTFTGWD
+1824 
-1836 KAFTNITADL
+1836 
-1846 VVTAQYEMLGD
+1846 MLGD
-1857 VDDDGNVSMADA
+1857 VDGDGNVSMADA

>member
-73 QLCNVSITG
+73 QLCNVSLTG

-272 DYLNNNISYFTTTSS
+272 DYLNNNISYFTTTGS

-296 MCDKCLNTYVVAS
+296 HCDKCLNTHVVAS
-309 SWFRNIFGSVSVNN
+309 SWFRNLFGSVSVNN
-323 FPEVYDSNGSC
+323 FPEVYDSDGSC
-334 YRAGYSCYGFANFAE
+334 YSAGWSCYGFANFAE

-410 WAWSSYGQCRV
+410 WDWGSSGQCHV
-421 SKHYIP
+421 YKHYIP
-427 YSNYN
+427 YSHYN

-438 STNAPSISPDPTTP
+438 STNAPSTSPDPTTP

-595 TAEALKSF
+595 TAEALKGF
-603 QRKYGLTVDGGFG
+603 QRAYGLTVDGGFG
-616 PECRTKIIAVL
+616 PECRTKILEVL
-627 TVATPNISVANV
+627 TVAAPTITTAYDAN
-639 ENGKK
+639 GTR
-644 VTITSGN
+644 VTISGSS
-651 GATIFYTTNGSN
+651 GTTIFYTTNGST
-663 PTESSTK
+663 PTESSNK
-670 YTGAFTLYG
+670 YNGSFVLNGA
-679 SATVKAVAMQN
+679 ATVKAVAMQN
-690 CRFNSGVKSTQ
+690 CRYNSHVSSYGI
-701 VTVTRPG
+701 TVT
-708 KPTISA
+708 K
-714 VCVAQRVWIG
+714 
-724 WTPTSNTNHYDVR
+724 
-737 IYRKGSQTEMI
+737 
-748 CDRGVMNTYA
+748 
-758 AYDLPAGEYYANV
+758 
-771 AACTP
+771 
-776 GGVLYTFSDETD
+776 
-788 CFTVTDIS
+788 
-796 DNDYQPIA
+796 
-804 TVTSGNHRYTLYEGR
+804 
-819 MGSWQEAKEFCER
+819 
-832 QGGHLVTIT
+832 
-841 SSEEQQT
+841 
-848 VKSLLLQYSSDASCW
+848 
-863 LGCNRLSNGSWA
+863 
-875 WITDEFFNYTNWR
+875 
-888 SGEPNNSSNNEN
+888 
-900 YGMAVGDSNAQ
+900 
-911 WNDVP
+911 
-916 MVTNSYNMCVVL
+916 
-928 EEEIVYHTVTFK
+928 HTVTFK
-940 DWNGTVLKTEQVQ
+940 DWNGTVLKTQSV
-953 YGGAATAPANP
+953 YHTGAATAPANP

-1018 ATAPANPTRTGYTFT
+1018 ATAPANPTRAGYTFT

-1445 EVQYGGNA
+1445 EVQHGGDA
-1453 EAPADPTRTGY
+1453 EAPVDPTRTGY

-1471 AFTNIT
+1471 EFTNIT
-1477 SDLVVTAQ
+1477 ADLVVTAQ
-1485 YDINTYTVTF
+1485 YEINTYTVTF
-1495 KDWDGTVL
+1495 KDWNGTVL

-1530 DKEFT
+1530 DKAFT
-1535 NITADLVVTAQY
+1535 NVTADLVVTAQY

-1577 PADPTRVGYT
+1577 PADPTRT
-1587 FTGWDKEFTNIM
+1587 
-1599 ADLVVTAQYE
+1599 
-1609 INTYTV
+1609 
-1615 TFKDWD
+1615 
-1621 GTVLKTQEVQYGGAA
+1621 
-1636 TAPANPTRTGYT
+1636 
-1648 FTGWDKAFTNIM
+1648 
-1660 ADLVVTA
+1660 
-1667 QYEINTYTVT
+1667 
-1677 FKDWDG
+1677 
-1683 TVLKTQ
+1683 
-1689 EVQYGGDAEA
+1689 
-1699 PADPTRVGY
+1699 
-1708 TFTGWDKAFTNIM
+1708 
-1721 ADLVVTAQYEIN
+1721 
-1733 TYTVTFKDW
+1733 
-1742 DGTELKTQEVQ
+1742 
-1753 YGGDAEAPADPT
+1753 
-1765 RTGYTFT
+1765 
-1772 GWDKAF
+1772 
-1778 TNITADL
+1778 
-1785 VVTAQ
+1785 
-1790 YEINTYTVTFKD
+1790 
-1802 WDGTVLKTQEVQH
+1802 
-1815 GGNAEAPAD
+1815 
-1824 PTRVGYTFTGWD
+1824 GYTFTGWD

-1857 VDDDGNVSMADA
+1857 VDGDGNVSMADA

>member
-73 QLCNVSITG
+73 QLCNVSLTG

-95 LGYHEGDSIEDLN
+95 VGYHEGDNESHLY
-108 GTGSGSGN
+108 GGSSGSSN
-116 YSEYGYWFGTQV
+116 YTEYGYWYGTQV
-128 KGNTYGHY
+128 QGSSSGF
-136 YAWCAMFVSWCA
+136 YASWCAIFISWCA

-156 VISNAAYAHADGS
+156 IISNATYACAGS
-169 NSSGGYSYFHVDYKS
+169 DYGDFKNLDFYSRGS
-184 PTEYTPQEGDLIFF
+184 YTPKVGDLIFF
-198 DKASQAGE
+198 DWLDGDQYV
-206 WDHVGI
+206 WDHVEI
-212 VIGVSN
+212 VIGV
-218 GQVYTI
+218 
-224 EGNAS
+224 
-229 NAVISGSYPLTD
+229 
-241 AEIQCYGL
+241 
-249 PKYVNGEPDGG
+249 
-260 TLSNTEVINQKI
+260 
-272 DYLNNNISYFTTTSS
+272 
-287 ACGTYESNH
+287 
-296 MCDKCLNTYVVAS
+296 
-309 SWFRNIFGSVSVNN
+309 
-323 FPEVYDSNGSC
+323 
-334 YRAGYSCYGFANFAE
+334 
-349 WYIFKSSNSSSVNV
+349 
-363 NKIGSYSFNYSN
+363 
-375 MSRYAQPGDLISFD
+375 
-389 THYAIFISADSSN
+389 DSSN
-402 GIYVLDSN
+402 VTTLGGNTGTNDVKTRN
-410 WAWSSYGQCRV
+410 WNLSHQYIKGYGV
-421 SKHYIP
+421 PKY
-427 YSNYN
+427 
-432 TATINR
+432 T
-438 STNAPSISPDPTTP
+438 
-452 PDVENGNWQYRV
+452 
-464 TGSAGLN
+464 
-471 VRSGPSTDYPVLTAI
+471 SG
-486 PKGTIVTVTQRT
+486 
-498 STNWGKM
+498 
-505 TYNGTTGWGCLDYC
+505 
-519 ELVTSNPT
+519 SNPT
-527 PTPTPTPTPAPSGG
+527 PTPTPTPTPSGS

-964 TRTGYTFT
+964 TRAGYTFT
-972 GWDKAFTNVTADL
+972 GWDKAFTNVTANL

-990 YSANTYTVTFKDWNG
+990 YSINTYTVTFKDWNG

-1018 ATAPANPTRTGYTFT
+1018 ATAPANPTRSGYTFT

-1471 AFTNIT
+1471 AFTNI
-1477 SDLVVTAQ
+1477 
-1485 YDINTYTVTF
+1485 
-1495 KDWDGTVL
+1495 
-1503 KTQEVQ
+1503 
-1509 YGGDAEA
+1509 
-1516 PADPTR
+1516 
-1522 VGYTFTGW
+1522 
-1530 DKEFT
+1530 
-1535 NITADLVVTAQY
+1535 
-1547 EINTYT
+1547 
-1553 VTFKDWDGTVLKTQ
+1553 
-1567 EVQYGGDAEA
+1567 
-1577 PADPTRVGYT
+1577 
-1587 FTGWDKEFTNIM
+1587 
-1599 ADLVVTAQYE
+1599 
-1609 INTYTV
+1609 
-1615 TFKDWD
+1615 
-1621 GTVLKTQEVQYGGAA
+1621 
-1636 TAPANPTRTGYT
+1636 
-1648 FTGWDKAFTNIM
+1648 M

-1721 ADLVVTAQYEIN
+1721 ADLVVTAQYE
-1733 TYTVTFKDW
+1733 
-1742 DGTELKTQEVQ
+1742 
-1753 YGGDAEAPADPT
+1753 
-1765 RTGYTFT
+1765 
-1772 GWDKAF
+1772 
-1778 TNITADL
+1778 
-1785 VVTAQ
+1785 
-1790 YEINTYTVTFKD
+1790 
-1802 WDGTVLKTQEVQH
+1802 
-1815 GGNAEAPAD
+1815 
-1824 PTRVGYTFTGWD
+1824 
-1836 KAFTNITADL
+1836 
-1846 VVTAQYEMLGD
+1846 MLGD
-1857 VDDDGNVSMADA
+1857 VDGDGNVSMADA

>member
-73 QLCNVSITG
+73 QLCNVSLTG

-95 LGYHEGDSIEDLN
+95 LGYHEGDNTSQLHGES
-108 GTGSGSGN
+108 SGSRN
-116 YSEYGYWFGTQV
+116 YTEYGYWYGTQV
-128 KGNTYGHY
+128 QGNSGGSY
-136 YAWCAMFVSWCA
+136 YAWCAYFISWCA

-156 VISNAAYAHADGS
+156 IISNASYACAGS
-169 NSSGGYSYFHVDYKS
+169 DNGDFKNLDYYARGSYTPKVGDLVFFCWEGNSSC
-184 PTEYTPQEGDLIFF
+184 
-198 DKASQAGE
+198 
-206 WDHVGI
+206 WDHVEI
-212 VIGVSN
+212 VIGVSSSEVTTL
-218 GQVYTI
+218 G
-224 EGNAS
+224 GNTS
-229 NAVISGSYPLTD
+229 NNNVKSRKWSLSNSNIRG
-241 AEIQCYGL
+241 YGV
-249 PKYVNGEPDGG
+249 PKY
-260 TLSNTEVINQKI
+260 
-272 DYLNNNISYFTTTSS
+272 TSKLDAPYVYS
-287 ACGTYESNH
+287 IATGPW
-296 MCDKCLNTYVVAS
+296 KTYV
-309 SWFRNIFGSVSVNN
+309 
-323 FPEVYDSNGSC
+323 
-334 YRAGYSCYGFANFAE
+334 E
-349 WYIFKSSNSSSVNV
+349 WY
-363 NKIGSYSFNYSN
+363 
-375 MSRYAQPGDLISFD
+375 
-389 THYAIFISADSSN
+389 
-402 GIYVLDSN
+402 
-410 WAWSSYGQCRV
+410 
-421 SKHYIP
+421 
-427 YSNYN
+427 
-432 TATINR
+432 
-438 STNAPSISPDPTTP
+438 
-452 PDVENGNWQYRV
+452 
-464 TGSAGLN
+464 
-471 VRSGPSTDYPVLTAI
+471 PV
-486 PKGTIVTVTQRT
+486 K
-498 STNWGKM
+498 
-505 TYNGTTGWGCLDYC
+505 
-519 ELVTSNPT
+519 
-527 PTPTPTPTPAPSGG
+527 
-541 VQDLTNPKNPNKY
+541 
-554 STPPSGTYLNV
+554 
-565 GDSGTYVRWLQACLN
+565 
-580 QCGYSCDVDG
+580 
-590 QFGYG
+590 
-595 TAEALKSF
+595 
-603 QRKYGLTVDGGFG
+603 
-616 PECRTKIIAVL
+616 
-627 TVATPNISVANV
+627 
-639 ENGKK
+639 
-644 VTITSGN
+644 
-651 GATIFYTTNGSN
+651 GATSYELRIYAANDTAN
-663 PTESSTK
+663 PVN
-670 YTGAFTLYG
+670 
-679 SATVKAVAMQN
+679 TVKSITN
-690 CRFNSGVKSTQ
+690 
-701 VTVTRPG
+701 TVYGIKLSP
-708 KPTISA
+708 
-714 VCVAQRVWIG
+714 
-724 WTPTSNTNHYDVR
+724 
-737 IYRKGSQTEMI
+737 
-748 CDRGVMNTYA
+748 
-758 AYDLPAGEYYANV
+758 GEYYTSVTAVNPNYSP
-771 AACTP
+771 T
-776 GGVLYTFSDETD
+776 YTTGPMSPK
-788 CFTVTDIS
+788 FTVPST
-796 DNDYQPIA
+796 NDRDP
-804 TVTSGNHRYTLYEGR
+804 LYPKASTFYNGHLYILYDVQTGCWDQANE
-819 MGSWQEAKEFCER
+819 MCNTW
-832 QGGHLVTIT
+832 GGHLVTINSAQEQAVVYELAKK
-841 SSEEQQT
+841 SSKSYCKIGAKANASRQWSWVTGENFSYANWKSGQPDNYNGMEFYAEMDIKAGGTWDDCANVRYGDVCFIVEHEMNETPIKTYSVDNKVKYAVFDKAMPWEDAKNYCEQLGGHLATISNKAEQDIIAGLI
-848 VKSLLLQYSSDASCW
+848 VDGSRDAYSIGATKRGLDNW
-863 LGCNRLSNGSWA
+863 SW
-875 WITDEFFNYTNWR
+875 IDGKEFSYTNWDDGYPVNPYGEGYYIHMVK
-888 SGEPNNSSNNEN
+888 SGKWHDIYNITHYGFVCEFELPYTLTINYLYENGSTAAPSYTARVN
-900 YGMAVGDSNAQ
+900 YGDTYSVTSPNVQGHSPSRQIVSGTMGATNMSV
-911 WNDVP
+911 DV
-916 MVTNSYNMCVVL
+916 V
-928 EEEIVYHTVTFK
+928 
-940 DWNGTVLKTEQVQ
+940 
-953 YGGAATAPANP
+953 
-964 TRTGYTFT
+964 
-972 GWDKAFTNVTADL
+972 
-985 VVTAQ
+985 

-1018 ATAPANPTRTGYTFT
+1018 ATAPANPTRAGYTFT

-1058 STPVPSDAPQIVV
+1058 STPVPSDVPQIVV

-1445 EVQYGGNA
+1445 EVQH
-1453 EAPADPTRTGY
+1453 
-1464 TFTGWDK
+1464 
-1471 AFTNIT
+1471 
-1477 SDLVVTAQ
+1477 
-1485 YDINTYTVTF
+1485 
-1495 KDWDGTVL
+1495 
-1503 KTQEVQ
+1503 
-1509 YGGDAEA
+1509 
-1516 PADPTR
+1516 
-1522 VGYTFTGW
+1522 
-1530 DKEFT
+1530 
-1535 NITADLVVTAQY
+1535 
-1547 EINTYT
+1547 
-1553 VTFKDWDGTVLKTQ
+1553 
-1567 EVQYGGDAEA
+1567 
-1577 PADPTRVGYT
+1577 
-1587 FTGWDKEFTNIM
+1587 
-1599 ADLVVTAQYE
+1599 
-1609 INTYTV
+1609 
-1615 TFKDWD
+1615 
-1621 GTVLKTQEVQYGGAA
+1621 
-1636 TAPANPTRTGYT
+1636 
-1648 FTGWDKAFTNIM
+1648 
-1660 ADLVVTA
+1660 
-1667 QYEINTYTVT
+1667 
-1677 FKDWDG
+1677 
-1683 TVLKTQ
+1683 
-1689 EVQYGGDAEA
+1689 GGDAEA

-1708 TFTGWDKAFTNIM
+1708 TFTGWDKAFTNIT
-1721 ADLVVTAQYEIN
+1721 ADVVVTAQYEIN

-1742 DGTELKTQEVQ
+1742 DGNVLKTQEVQ

-1778 TNITADL
+1778 TN
-1785 VVTAQ
+1785 V
-1790 YEINTYTVTFKD
+1790 
-1802 WDGTVLKTQEVQH
+1802 
-1815 GGNAEAPAD
+1815 
-1824 PTRVGYTFTGWD
+1824 
-1836 KAFTNITADL
+1836 TADL